1 MSVIGVEALRHVFPE
16 QLLEHFDI
24 VGSQVKEDPETIDGI
39 LEVTFEEKA
48 IPPEGGKE
56 IWESKG
62 FYSARIQDFPLRG
75 KPVFLILK
83 RRRWR
88 HKETGASVSREL
100 GFIAEGSRFTKEVAA
115 FFKEVGRFPS

>member
-16 QLLEHFDI
+16 QLLAYFDL
-24 VGSQVKEDPETIDGI
+24 VGSEVKADKKSIDGI

-48 IPPEGGKE
+48 VPPEGGAEK
-56 IWESKG
+56 WESKG

-75 KPVFLILK
+75 RPVFLILK

-100 GFIAEGSRFTKEVAA
+100 SFIAEGSRFTKEVAA
-115 FFKEVGRFPS
+115 FFKEIGRYPS

>member
-1 MSVIGVEALRHVFPE
+1 MSVISVEALRHVFPE
-16 QLLEHFDI
+16 QLLEHFDL
-24 VGSQVKEDPETIDGI
+24 VGSEVKSDKEAIDGI

-48 IPPEGGKE
+48 IAPEGGTQV
-56 IWESKG
+56 WESKG

-75 KPVFLILK
+75 RPVFLILK

-88 HKETGASVSREL
+88 HKETGESVSREL

-115 FFKEVGRFPS
+115 FFKEIGRYPS